1 MRRPALSLPFL
12 IAISLLS
19 FSCGKRGPDRI
30 QIGFLM
36 ETYDLDRWKR
46 DETFF
51 MKRLD
56 SLGAV
61 GLRAVADGD
70 QDRQNKQAD
79 GFLTQGIRALVVV
92 PKNLNTAARIVKSAH
107 EKNVPVLAY
116 DRLILN
122 CDVDLYVTFDNEKVG
137 YLQAKGILDKV
148 PEGNYIL
155 MGGAATD
162 NNAKMLR
169 EGQLRALREH
179 EANTGKH
186 VTILADPFLDDWD
199 REEARRRMSNMLT
212 KFGAEGKRI
221 DAVVASNDATA
232 GGIIAALMAE
242 GLQGKVA
249 VSGQDA
255 ELAACQR
262 VVEGTQALTVYK
274 PVQKLSEA
282 SAEAAVRL
290 AKGVAGEE
298 VVRGMGYPVRF
309 IDNGT
314 KKVPTILLEPIYV
327 TRETMAETVIKDGWH
342 PLEKVYANVPKQ
354 EWPK

>member
-1 MRRPALSLPFL
+1 
-12 IAISLLS
+12 
-19 FSCGKRGPDRI
+19 
-30 QIGFLM
+30 
-36 ETYDLDRWKR
+36 
-46 DETFF
+46 
-51 MKRLD
+51 
-56 SLGAV
+56 
-61 GLRAVADGD
+61 
-70 QDRQNKQAD
+70 
-79 GFLTQGIRALVVV
+79 
-92 PKNLNTAARIVKSAH
+92 
-107 EKNVPVLAY
+107 
-116 DRLILN
+116 
-122 CDVDLYVTFDNEKVG
+122 
-137 YLQAKGILDKV
+137 
-148 PEGNYIL
+148 
-155 MGGAATD
+155 
-162 NNAKMLR
+162 
-169 EGQLRALREH
+169 
-179 EANTGKH
+179 
-186 VTILADPFLDDWD
+186 
-199 REEARRRMSNMLT
+199 MLT

-262 VVEGTQALTVYK
+262 VVEGTQTLTVYK
-274 PVQKLSEA
+274 PVQRLSEV